1 MKIDNVDLERVFE
14 NTFLGVIL
22 DHKFSWK
29 PHVNHVRAKVS
40 RGIGILY
47 KVKHFLNIKS
57 MNTLYSSLILPHLS
71 YCVEVW
77 GNTNMTTLQT
87 LCTVRKR
94 AIRIVNKAGYLDHT
108 TPLFLKSK
116 TLKFMDLVNMKTAV
130 VFKARNNLL
139 PDNIQHFFRDR
150 DGPYLLRGT
159 LNLKQIN
166 ARTTLKTQCISV
178 CSVKLWNGLPD
189 NLKLSRMCINLK
201 TILRKW

>member
-1 MKIDNVDLERVFE
+1 MKIDNVGLERVFE

-22 DHKFSWK
+22 DHKFSRK
-29 PHVNHVRAKVS
+29 PHVNHVRAEVS
-40 RGIGILY
+40 RSIRILY
-47 KVKHFLNIKS
+47 KV
-57 MNTLYSSLILPHLS
+57 
-71 YCVEVW
+71 
-77 GNTNMTTLQT
+77 TTLQT
-87 LCTVRKR
+87 LCTVQKR

-116 TLKFMDLVNMKTAV
+116 TLKFMDLVNLKTAQV

-178 CSVKLWNGLPD
+178 CGVKLWNGLPD
-189 NLKLSRMCINLK
+189 NLKLSRNVYQFKNNFKKMVMDNYG
-201 TILRKW
+201 RV